1 MADMKTIGFIFIPGV
16 ADWEYGLL
24 SASAVEWFG
33 AKAVV
38 ITPDGRPVKSAS
50 GFGLAADRAADP
62 DENGD
67 LDALA
72 VIGSDGWAA
81 EGAPDVADLLKSVD
95 GRGGVI
101 GGICGATLALARA
114 GLFEGKTHTS
124 NGRDWILRHLPDY
137 AGRENY
143 SDVAHAV
150 ADGRIVS
157 APGSAPGTF
166 ALAFLEALYPGKT
179 AELAEMRSMFSR
191 EYRHLLT
198 TCCQEHHA
206 IDFALGPGAE
216 SGSGQS

>member
-1 MADMKTIGFIFIPGV
+1 MPETKTIGFVFIPGV

-38 ITPDGRPVKSAS
+38 ITPDGKPVKSAS
-50 GFGLAADRAADP
+50 GFGLAGDRSADP
-62 DENGD
+62 AENGD

-72 VIGSDGWAA
+72 VIGSDGWAV
-81 EGAPDVADLLKSVD
+81 EGAPDVSGLLKAVD
-95 GRGGVI
+95 GRRGVI

-114 GLFEGKTHTS
+114 GLFEKSAHTS
-124 NGRDWILRHLPDY
+124 NGREWILRHLPDY

-143 SDVAHAV
+143 SDVPHAV

-166 ALAFLEALYPGKT
+166 ALAFLEALYPDKT

-191 EYRHLLT
+191 EY
-198 TCCQEHHA
+198 A
-206 IDFALGPGAE
+206 DA
-216 SGSGQS
+216 S